1 MNAARIRGE
10 SEAGAALGVMLVVA
24 AVVSG
29 AAWAVEFSPARG
41 GWIPIADVI
50 VLVIAPVVLMLAA
63 GIWLLLRDR
72 GATRSLVAG
81 YLGSPLVI
89 AVSLVVATVVT
100 ALVVRWQ
107 FHLLF
112 EPESPS
118 ARPFPYRGAV
128 RMTGVFVVLWALA
141 GCLGALWVVGRRRV

>member
-1 MNAARIRGE
+1 MTNAAC
-10 SEAGAALGVMLVVA
+10 GVMLVVA

-41 GWIPIADVI
+41 GWMPIANVI
-50 VLVIAPVVLMLAA
+50 VLVIAPVVLVLAA
-63 GIWLLLRDR
+63 GIWLLRDR

-128 RMTGVFVVLWALA
+128 RMTGVFALFWVLA

>member
-1 MNAARIRGE
+1 MAVDRNMTNAAC
-10 SEAGAALGVMLVVA
+10 GVMLVVA

-41 GWIPIADVI
+41 GWMPIANVI
-50 VLVIAPVVLMLAA
+50 VLVIAPVVLVLAA
-63 GIWLLLRDR
+63 GIWLLRDR

-128 RMTGVFVVLWALA
+128 RMTGVFALFWVLA